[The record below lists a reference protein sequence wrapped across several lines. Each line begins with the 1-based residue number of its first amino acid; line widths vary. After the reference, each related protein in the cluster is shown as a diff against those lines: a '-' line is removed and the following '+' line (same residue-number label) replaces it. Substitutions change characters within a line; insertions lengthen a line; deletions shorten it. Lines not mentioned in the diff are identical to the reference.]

1 MVSQQL
7 CQYVKTI
14 VGVDISQ
21 VSVDRYNTQAA
32 NQGLAP
38 DEMRAICSEL
48 KGDPGELD
56 GTVDRYVDL
65 LALGAPGALAA
76 TKAMLRR
83 TPPEDMGADLDA
95 MLALSAEFF
104 ASDEGQ
110 EGMAAFAE
118 KRKANFTH
126 S

>member
-38 DEMRAICSEL
+38 DEMRAICAEL

-56 GTVDRYVDL
+56 GLKFDVVVVSPPPYH
-65 LALGAPGALAA
+65 LATL
-76 TKAMLRR
+76 
-83 TPPEDMGADLDA
+83 
-95 MLALSAEFF
+95 
-104 ASDEGQ
+104 
-110 EGMAAFAE
+110 
-118 KRKANFTH
+118 
-126 S
+126 